1 MFVLIAGQQKRKAF
15 GGEFLDNME
24 KEKPADIKITGSLD
38 CSDNNTLMVASGD
51 DMWGVYSIPIESVRG
66 AIDRF
71 DLETAE
77 RKKDIDEVKFFVEL
91 SKDAIFDSFDCNI
104 KKIREEVNT
113 MNEILVNKVATN
125 YRDVKNEI
133 NDIRKQL
140 YICVSIFGSLILF
153 LLFGFVYCMVSL

>member
-1 MFVLIAGQQKRKAF
+1 MLVLIVCQKRKAF
-15 GGEFLDNME
+15 GKEFLDNME
-24 KEKPADIKITGSLD
+24 KEKPAGIKITGSLD
-38 CSDNNTLMVASGD
+38 GSDNNTLMLASSDG
-51 DMWGVYSIPIESVRG
+51 MWGVYSIPIESVKG

-77 RKKDIDEVKFFVEL
+77 RKKDIEVLKVFVEL

-113 MNEILVNKVATN
+113 MNEILVNKVTTN
-125 YRDVKNEI
+125 YREVKNEI

-140 YICVSIFGSLILF
+140 YICVSIFGSLTLF
-153 LLFGFVYCMVSL
+153 LLFGFIYCIMFK